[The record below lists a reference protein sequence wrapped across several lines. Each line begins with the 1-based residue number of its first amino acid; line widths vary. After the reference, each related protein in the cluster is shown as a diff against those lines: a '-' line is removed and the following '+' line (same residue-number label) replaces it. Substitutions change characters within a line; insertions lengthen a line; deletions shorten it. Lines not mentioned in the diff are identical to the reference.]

1 MGLLPARAMR
11 SEIGRTPHAR
21 QESMN
26 RISSERADAT
36 SSGSRA
42 VSVMSARYICPPGP
56 APRSPE
62 HSGTAEA

>member
-11 SEIGRTPHAR
+11 SEIGRTSHTCQDP
-21 QESMN
+21 MN

-36 SSGSRA
+36 NSGPKA
-42 VSVMSARYICPPGP
+42 APVMSSRYACPPGS
-56 APRSPE
+56 ALRSPE